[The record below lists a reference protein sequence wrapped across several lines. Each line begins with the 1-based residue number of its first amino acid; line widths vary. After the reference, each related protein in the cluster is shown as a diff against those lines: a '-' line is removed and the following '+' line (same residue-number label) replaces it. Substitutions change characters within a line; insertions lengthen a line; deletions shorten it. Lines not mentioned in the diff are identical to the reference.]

1 MLTFFRGPARIWP
14 EELIALLTFA
24 APRGL
29 RQWAEIYRLYQKAF
43 PGSEKKPFWMILKM
57 YRKGNS
63 HVWRFARNG
72 SFAGLIITIN
82 GENHI
87 LLDYLAVEESQRG
100 TGIGTEILQLMRTQ
114 YAGKGVFLEIESV
127 YEDCDNKAERIRRKH
142 FYEKCGMTSME
153 VFVWLFGVKME
164 LMGFDC
170 KLSYEEYHDFYRTN
184 YNEWAAKHIQKAEK
198 KD

>member
-1 MLTFFRGPARIWP
+1 MVI
-14 EELIALLTFA
+14 LLTFA

-29 RQWAEIYRLYQKAF
+29 RQWADVYKLYQKAF
-43 PGSEKKPFWMILKM
+43 PDSEKKPFWLIIKM
-57 YRKGNS
+57 FRKGTS
-63 HVWRFARNG
+63 DVWRFARDG
-72 SFAGLIITIN
+72 KFSGLIITIN
-82 GENHI
+82 GEKHV

-100 TGIGTEILQLMRTQ
+100 TGIGTEILQLMRKA

-127 YEDCDNKAERIRRKH
+127 YEDCDNKAQRVRRKH

-170 KLSYEEYHDFYRTN
+170 HLTYEQYHAFYRDN
-184 YNEWAAKHIQKAEK
+184 YNQWAADHIQKAEK
-198 KD
+198 

>member
-1 MLTFFRGPARIWP
+1 MLQY
-14 EELIALLTFA
+14 A
-24 APRGL
+24 APKGL
-29 RQWAEIYRLYQKAF
+29 RQWADIYKLYQKAF
-43 PGSEKKPFWMILKM
+43 PASEKKPFGLILKM
-57 YRKGNS
+57 YRKGAT
-63 HVWRFARNG
+63 HVWRFTREG
-72 SFAGLIITIN
+72 KFAGLIITIN

-100 TGIGTEILQLMRTQ
+100 TGIGTGILQRMREH

-127 YEDCDNKAERIRRKH
+127 YEDCDNREERIRRKL

-170 KLSYEEYHDFYRTN
+170 CLSYGQYQDFYRDN
-184 YNEWAAKHIQKAEK
+184 YNQWAADHIQEATK
-198 KD
+198 